1 MDNLIKLIQQYYESG
16 AIGYSVYIQLL
27 TEARINQ

>member
-1 MDNLIKLIQQYYESG
+1 MDTLIKLIQKYYESG

-27 TEARINQ
+27 TEVRLNQ